1 MKPKILLRIAAAL
14 MLLHTIGHT
23 MGALGSGMP
32 DNPRIGAVLN
42 GMRTEHFD
50 FMGRSATLAQFF
62 DGYGVSLIFVL
73 LFVSVQLWMLAA
85 KPVKQM
91 LVGMGLFLSAT
102 AVCEYIYFFPMAAL
116 FTLLSAVCVWVSLLR
131 LGHSGSI
138 EKGL

>member
-1 MKPKILLRIAAAL
+1 MKPKILLRVAAAL

-32 DNPRIGAVLN
+32 DNPRVGAVLT

-62 DGYGVSLIFVL
+62 DGYGIILIFVL
-73 LFVSVQLWMLAA
+73 LFVSVQLWMLGGR
-85 KPVKQM
+85 PVKRM
-91 LVGMGLFLSAT
+91 LIGMGLFLSVM
-102 AVCEYIYFFPMAAL
+102 AVCEYIYFFPMAAV
-116 FTLLSAVCVWVSLLR
+116 FTLLAAVCVWLALAR
-131 LGHSGSI
+131 SGGESI